1 MKEITS
7 YTSIFRDITQGN
19 YPYVEKKTEHIWNPV
34 KSYKEICFMVRSER
48 FGKSLKVSTLEAVFH
63 GKNDLSNG
71 LAIDV
76 KSYARDRHPVGGMTF
91 FSYNSGLF

>member
-19 YPYVEKKTEHIWNPV
+19 YLYVEKKTEHIWNPV

-63 GKNDLSNG
+63 GKNDQNKQSDRKLVQNLPYFQILSADHVAGRNKE
-71 LAIDV
+71 A
-76 KSYARDRHPVGGMTF
+76 
-91 FSYNSGLF
+91 